1 MLSHSLHAP
10 DMPFHTLSIQYL
22 KSLEDTPKWCVIKFV
37 IQYGSSANLRCTR
50 SCFMLRFSLYCLF
63 CFSPPFPFL
72 LLCLHHHR
80 LLLLLWVLISF
91 YVMECWWVVLSLI
104 TANSIIKS
112 LHGIFDLLFLKKQ
125 HQCSTMTCEG
135 ITTYPENATANFTW

>member
-1 MLSHSLHAP
+1 M
-10 DMPFHTLSIQYL
+10 
-22 KSLEDTPKWCVIKFV
+22 
-37 IQYGSSANLRCTR
+37 IQYGSSANLCCTW

-72 LLCLHHHR
+72 LLCLHHHHH

-112 LHGIFDLLFLKKQ
+112 LHDIFYLLFLKSSINAPQ
-125 HQCSTMTCEG
+125 WPVMGSPHTLRMPLPTLPDNIYVGSSG
-135 ITTYPENATANFTW
+135 VSLISWLTYPIKGSVLNPWS